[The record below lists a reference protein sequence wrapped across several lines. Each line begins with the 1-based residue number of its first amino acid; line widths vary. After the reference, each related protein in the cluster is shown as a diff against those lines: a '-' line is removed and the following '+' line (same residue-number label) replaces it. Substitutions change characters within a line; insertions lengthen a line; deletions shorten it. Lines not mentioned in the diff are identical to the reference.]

1 MIAVARSV
9 CTVSREPAVA
19 LDRAAI
25 LVFRDTT
32 SLQAARQVNRV
43 VRRQRERLSMPV
55 YPSPGAWEY
64 ANERQRARALRSF
77 AELEKRSVPVYSGPL
92 FVDDDNEVKIQ
103 PPDEVARRTM
113 VLWAVEL
120 RAEGVPQAETL
131 GIIEQLDL
139 WKSVSPLEKAFLE
152 NKSPSPDEC
161 QRLVWRLESIWVLMW
176 ALGHIEQLDWPSGMC
191 DVPKLAGLVS
201 PHEGDTAFLTSAR
214 LRPASELLDAQDLIM
229 RIHWAIRDAYLHQ
242 GGMIPVGL
250 DWSQDDDWVPATL
263 SAEVGV
269 VEQRHHT
276 LNWLVNFLDPENWD
290 NVDTPT

>member
-1 MIAVARSV
+1 
-9 CTVSREPAVA
+9 
-19 LDRAAI
+19 
-25 LVFRDTT
+25 
-32 SLQAARQVNRV
+32 
-43 VRRQRERLSMPV
+43 MPV
-55 YPSPGAWEY
+55 YPSPGTWEY

-103 PPDEVARRTM
+103 APDEVARRTM

-120 RAEGVPQAETL
+120 RAEGAPQAETL

-139 WKSVSPLEKAFLE
+139 WKSVSPSEKAFLE

-191 DVPKLAGLVS
+191 DVPKLASLVS
-201 PHEGDTAFLTSAR
+201 PHEGDTAFITSAR
-214 LRPASELLDAQDLIM
+214 LRPASEIGDAQDLIM

-242 GGMIPVGL
+242 GGMIPVEL
-250 DWSQDDDWVPATL
+250 DWSQDDDWVPVTL

-276 LNWLVNFLDPENWD
+276 LNWLVNFLDPDNWD